1 MLNSKPKNINPDFKN
16 VVIVN
21 NISYSL
27 KINNNLLNFYH
38 IDDKKEEIQEIIELK
53 DIIKDYLIIN
63 KKINETL
70 LDSTKANIIN
80 SIMFNLDKLSNITPF
95 MQNCE
100 ILYEFGKIIKIIS
113 REYLKEFNLSNN
125 DIIFVIEFIKSII
138 THILNVFDKTTIDR
152 DQNIKYI
159 KLCSSL
165 VYKFTLLTNI
175 VIDINNE
182 LYNTIQISLN
192 EISNIH
198 KIVSDK
204 INTLVNI

>member
-198 KIVSDK
+198 KVVSDK